1 MNRYEIVVVEIV
13 SPSTAAKYR
22 LESAPVIWKAAIIST
37 VATSPD
43 SRFIATGVPN
53 LAENRPRTRGPPPSS
68 AATAS
73 VLSEPMIQVVPA
85 LAASCHTSRLSRR
98 ALAREPEERR
108 SQDVARDE
116 HQGHAGHDDA

>member
-1 MNRYEIVVVEIV
+1 MNRYEIVVVEMV

-37 VATSPD
+37 VDTSPD
-43 SRFIATGVPN
+43 NRFIATGVPN
-53 LAENRPRTRGPPPSS
+53 LAENRPSTRGPPPSS

-85 LAASCHTSRLSRR
+85 LARAKMNTIAAIRPRTSP
-98 ALAREPEERR
+98 AP
-108 SQDVARDE
+108 
-116 HQGHAGHDDA
+116 